1 MGVDMVTD
9 ISSYNF
15 VMHQSIPSISSFI
28 LFINVTILVN
38 NLRYLSTKKVVPIEI
53 CVRDLN
59 YSYCFIDLVSERE
72 HKKFCLSIYFR
83 ECANYCYNMHM
94 HIVTFIYMYT
104 CNSLFN
110 IIECVFPISTMYFA
124 LLPKYLLQTK
134 PDMVK
139 KDEDRKDRGIK
150 QNVIQITNGLK
161 RTTVVYYY

>member
-59 YSYCFIDLVSERE
+59 YSYCFIDLVSERV
-72 HKKFCLSIYFR
+72 R
-83 ECANYCYNMHM
+83 ECANYRYNMHM

-110 IIECVFPISTMYFA
+110 IIECFFPISTMYFA
-124 LLPKYLLQTK
+124 LLPKYLLQIK